1 MAKITRMVLL
11 QRLARNSDGA
21 VTLDNAVLISLA
33 AVACFAVIGLFSA
46 PFSVVL
52 GKVFLFSLWLAC
64 IAAVANMAKWLG
76 VLSPDTEV
84 QAKTG
89 INL

>member
-1 MAKITRMVLL
+1 MVKITRMVLL
-11 QRLARNSDGA
+11 QSFARSSDGA

-33 AVACFAVIGLFSA
+33 AVACFAVIGLLGA
-46 PFSVVL
+46 PFSIVL
-52 GKVFLFSLWLAC
+52 GKVLLLSIALAC
-64 IAAVANMAKWLG
+64 IAGLTIMAKWHG

-84 QAKTG
+84 QANTG